1 MRALLALTAND
12 INVHRLIGQTLGLL
26 GLSLLGHLTGDED
39 LLDDAPSRRGD
50 VVKNNADGHGPAEP
64 HHHERHNDTHDLGL
78 LTLHGLGSL
87 LVKQH
92 RDERQDTK
100 GKVEHDVEP
109 SASPTELKN
118 GIVR

>member
-12 INVHRLIGQTLGLL
+12 VDVHRLVSQTLGLL
-26 GLSLLGHLTGDED
+26 GLSLLGHLASDED

-64 HHHERHNDTHDLGL
+64 HHHERHNDAHDLGL
-78 LTLHGLGSL
+78 LTLHGLRSL

-100 GKVEHDVEP
+100 GEVEYDVEP
-109 SASPTELKN
+109 SGSPTELED
-118 GIVR
+118 GTVR